1 MALTLAKWLMRTPP
15 PAAVADRPRIG
26 PQVEF
31 VPAALTPVR
40 GACDNPRAMLKKI
53 LASELT
59 PGMYIQ
65 SFEGSWFSHPFWRT
79 KFVLQDPADLDAIRR
94 SGISHCWIDVSKG
107 IDPAAK
113 PEGAPV
119 RPASVVL
126 NAPVAP
132 AKPSAPAKT
141 PEPAVEFE
149 AEVEQAAALV
159 RRFKGAITEIF
170 GEARMGKALEI
181 DRVMPFVEEVSA
193 SVQRNSG
200 ALVSLARL
208 KTKDDYTYMHSV
220 SVCALMVSLA
230 RQLGLSEEETRQAG
244 IGGMLHDIGKM
255 AVPDNILNK
264 PGSLTDSEFAVIRT
278 HPERGFDM
286 LKGCAGLTEVPLDV
300 CLHHHEKMD
309 GSGYPKGLKADQIT
323 RMARMGAICD
333 VYDAITSNRAYKAG
347 WDPSASIQRMSQ
359 WKGHFDADLFQAFV
373 RSVGIYP
380 VGTLVRMQSD
390 RLGVVI
396 DQNPRSLVKPRV
408 KIFYSA
414 RKNMPIRLHVL
425 DLAEPGCTD
434 RIVSRENPEQW
445 GFQHIQELWSG
456 SAVTA

>member
-1 MALTLAKWLMRTPP
+1 VRADALPP
-15 PAAVADRPRIG
+15 IASAHRPRIG

-31 VPAALTPVR
+31 VPMALTR
-40 GACDNPRAMLKKI
+40 ARRAWDNPRAMLKKI
-53 LASELT
+53 PCSELT

-79 KFVLQDPADLDAIRR
+79 KFVLQDPADFEAIRR
-94 SGISHCWIDVSKG
+94 SGIGHCWIDVSKG
-107 IDPAAK
+107 LDAAARPAQPSARPANVAAGTPASAAAAAAAK
-113 PEGAPV
+113 PA
-119 RPASVVL
+119 AQ
-126 NAPVAP
+126 
-132 AKPSAPAKT
+132 
-141 PEPAVEFE
+141 AVEFE

-255 AVPDNILNK
+255 AVPDSILNK

-286 LKGCAGLTEVPLDV
+286 LKGCSGLSEVPLDV

-309 GSGYPKGLKADQIT
+309 GSGYPKGLKAEQIS

-333 VYDAITSNRAYKAG
+333 VYDAITSNRAYKPG

-359 WKGHFDADLFQAFV
+359 WKGHFDAELFQAFV

-414 RKNMPIRLHVL
+414 RKNMPIRLHVI
-425 DLAEPGCTD
+425 DLAEPSCTD

-445 GFQHIQELWSG
+445 GFQHIQELWTG